1 MFSLLI
7 AGAAIWVAVY
17 AIKLNLHQAKQ
28 LQQIYQA
35 LSSIQVYY
43 YEDEWEDEFDNPP
56 PRPSTAHHKVIDI
69 FTGLPV
75 CDDEE

>member
-56 PRPSTAHHKVIDI
+56 PRPCTTHHKVVDI